1 MDLAATKLELAK
13 RLLNTNDKNIINYLK
28 AIFDTRTQDWFD
40 TLPEEIKASVERG
53 LKQSAKGETI
63 PHAEM
68 KKKYAKWL
76 KK

>member
-1 MDLAATKLELAK
+1 MNIAATKLELAK

-28 AIFDTRTQDWFD
+28 AIFDTQANNWWEE
-40 TLPEEIKASVERG
+40 LPEEIKTSIEKG
-53 LKQSAKGETI
+53 LKQSSKGTTI

-68 KKKYAKWL
+68 QKQYRKWL

>member
-1 MDLAATKLELAK
+1 MPADALKLELAK
-13 RLLNTNDKNIINYLK
+13 RLLHTNDKNIINYLK
-28 AIFDTRTQDWFD
+28 AIFDTQEHKWWEE
-40 TLPEEIKASVERG
+40 LPDEIKSSVEKA

-68 KKKYAKWL
+68 QKHYRKWL

>member
-28 AIFDTRTQDWFD
+28 AIFDTQENNWWEN
-40 TLPEEIKASVERG
+40 LPDEIKFSVEKG
-53 LKQSAKGETI
+53 LKQSSKGETI

-68 KKKYAKWL
+68 QKCYRKWL